1 MKKISRRAFIGQG
14 TIGLGAMLAFS
25 QLPLGL
31 KANET
36 TKYKHPVGFQIFPL
50 HDALTKDFPGTMKM
64 MADMRYQSVEMCYPP
79 SYAQWGFSAFVG
91 MKASEMRRM
100 INEAGLH
107 CPSCHFLIQDLR
119 GDNLNKSLAFA
130 HELGITQMICP
141 GLDVPATAISQYKD
155 AAAEFN
161 KIAEKI
167 KGAGMK
173 TGLHNHTKEFA
184 ILDGELIYDAIM
196 AELDGDLV
204 KMQFQTEVIFLGY
217 KASTYFNKYPGR
229 FISAHLSDWTTDKKS
244 VPIGQGVIEW
254 KEFFDAAKV
263 GGVENFFVE
272 MVPENFK
279 DSATYIHG
287 LLG

>member
-1 MKKISRRAFIGQG
+1 
-14 TIGLGAMLAFS
+14 
-25 QLPLGL
+25 LPLGL

-36 TKYKHPVGFQIFPL
+36 AKYKHPIGFQSFPL
-50 HDALTKDFPGTMKM
+50 HDELSKDFPGTMKS
-64 MADMRYQSVEMCYPP
+64 MADMGYQLVEMCYPH
-79 SYAQWGFSAFVG
+79 SYAQWGFGALVD
-91 MKASEMRRM
+91 MKVSDMRHM
-100 INEAGLH
+100 IEDAGLH
-107 CPSCHFLIQDLR
+107 CPSCHFLVQDLM
-119 GDNLNKSLAFA
+119 GDSLNTSIEFA
-130 HELGITQMICP
+130 HELGLTQMICP
-141 GLDVPATAISQYKD
+141 GLDVPGTAISQYKA

-167 KGAGMK
+167 KSAGMK

-184 ILDGELIYDAIM
+184 ILNGELLYDAIM
-196 AELDGDLV
+196 AGLDGDLV

-217 KASTYFNKYPGR
+217 KASTYFEKYPGR
-229 FISAHLSDWTTDKKS
+229 FISAHLSDWTADKKS
-244 VPIGQGVIEW
+244 IPVGQGVIDW
-254 KEFFDAAKV
+254 KEFFETAKI